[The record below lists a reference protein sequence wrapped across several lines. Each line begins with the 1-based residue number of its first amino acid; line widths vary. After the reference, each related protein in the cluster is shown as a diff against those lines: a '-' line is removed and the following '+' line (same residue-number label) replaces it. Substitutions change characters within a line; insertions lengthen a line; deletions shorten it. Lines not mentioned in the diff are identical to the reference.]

1 MYDFFRGPDS
11 TGFAAVR
18 HVNKEVKIAKIASH
32 PLDLFDSK
40 KFIEALK
47 FYDSSVFMGHNRAA
61 TKGAVNTVNAHPYE
75 YDHIVGCHNGTLSMP
90 SWRDLEEKIGEQT
103 AVDSMAIIK
112 CIAMFGIEETVPLL
126 QGAWALVWFN
136 KQDNTLN
143 FLRNKE
149 RTFWMGFSEDHDKI
163 FWASEWPMMQAATE
177 LSPAGYKFALSPEN
191 YKYYPTDIDKWYRF
205 DIDRLRSKTDK
216 THPLEGSVV
225 GEFKG
230 KEAAPVTTY
239 HQGGSPFHTQAS
251 TNTTTIG
258 PNKNLP
264 TTPGSTGV
272 SRNQNPDLISLKGR
286 AGDPFAGQLSR
297 DKFEQYAACGCSFCT
312 KPITYDQVGVTIFS
326 KDDIILCPDCSV
338 DPGVNR
344 ILTLHVP
351 NVSQMLAAGT
361 HLTVVK

>member
-11 TGFAAVR
+11 TGFAAVS

-61 TKGAVNTVNAHPYE
+61 TKGVINAVNAHPYE

-163 FWASEWPMMQAATE
+163 FWASEWPMIQAATE
-177 LSPAGYKFALSPEN
+177 LSPTGYKFALSPEN

-251 TNTTTIG
+251 TSTTTIG

-264 TTPGSTGV
+264 TTPGSTGAN
-272 SRNQNPDLISLKGR
+272 RNQNPDLISLKGR

-326 KDDIILCPDCSV
+326 KDDIILCPDCSI